1 MRQTGTVEVEFTIL
15 SDGTI
20 GSARVIAPCRYRKLN
35 KAALHTLERVGRFPP
50 IPDTLN
56 VSELSICVP
65 IRYTLK

>member
-1 MRQTGTVEVEFTIL
+1 VAFVIL
-15 SDGTI
+15 PDG
-20 GSARVIAPCRYRKLN
+20 SVKDVKVQSPCRYRKLN
-35 KAALHTLERVGRFPP
+35 KAAVRTLERVGRFPP